1 MTDDLIL
8 ERVKTIVARIAGPA
22 RTPEHVSG
30 DTALGENG
38 LWLDSLDLF
47 EVILACEEEF
57 GVRLGSD
64 ADTVAEALRTVRGLA
79 ELIRATQ
86 STGPGSPPL
95 RGSA

>member
-1 MTDDLIL
+1 MIDDLVL
-8 ERVKTIVARIAGPA
+8 ERVKTIVVRIAGPA
-22 RTPEHVSG
+22 RTPEHVGG

-57 GVRLGSD
+57 GVRIGAD
-64 ADTVAEALRTVRGLA
+64 ADTAAEAMGTVRGLA
-79 ELIRATQ
+79 ALICATQ
-86 STGPGSPPL
+86 RTRPGSPPC